1 MGRLSEVG
9 WIGSRAGLIGL
20 FVRCWHGVCI
30 VCGGQTRFVGDR
42 ERRGEQWAE
51 CTKIRSVLFYRQP
64 RRNSPIAI
72 SAENRAR
79 KRVIGGELYC
89 ILSSIVVERCDLGDL
104 ALVALDLAMLKYVST
119 SKMNKYRDYTSLLL
133 GRKRQPWQQVE
144 SLWLRDI
151 EGFSACYC
159 SMSVG
164 A

>member
-42 ERRGEQWAE
+42 ERRGEQWA
-51 CTKIRSVLFYRQP
+51 
-64 RRNSPIAI
+64 IAI